1 MTAITDRTG
10 WMDDAVCLQV
20 GPEPFFEEVQGGADP
35 VQAKALCRSCMSR
48 TACLSWALEHS
59 IRDGVFG
66 GYTERPRLRIARLHR
81 AGKPLEDIIAED
93 DAKFYAR
100 HEAEQEAARI
110 ARDARLARRRI
121 QERARTAAA
130 RSAAA

>member
-35 VQAKALCRSCMSR
+35 VQAKALCRSCVSR
-48 TACLSWALEHS
+48 TACLAWALEHQ
-59 IRDGVFG
+59 IREGVFG
-66 GYTERPRLRIARLHR
+66 GFTDRPRQRIGRAHR
-81 AGKPLEDIIAED
+81 AGKPLEDAIAED

-100 HEAEQEAARI
+100 QEQAQEI
-110 ARDARLARRRI
+110 ALA
-121 QERARTAAA
+121 AAA
-130 RSAAA
+130 RKRGRARELARERAALRRAS